1 MARFLQVLFVVLI
14 AALGL
19 AFHIRNDQPVELDF
33 YANVVEVP
41 LSWALVGAF
50 SCGAL
55 LGILVMLN
63 SLLRLRNEKRRITKQ
78 HDLAAEEILNLR
90 AIPLKDGP

>member
-1 MARFLQVLFVVLI
+1 MARLLQLIFVLAI

-19 AFHIRNDQPVELDF
+19 AFHIRNDQLVNLDF
-33 YANVVEVP
+33 YFRSLEIP
-41 LSWALVGAF
+41 LSWSLVGAF

-55 LGILVMLN
+55 LGFCVMFN
-63 SLLRLRNEKRRITKQ
+63 SVLRLRGEKRRISKQ
-78 HDLAAEEILNLR
+78 HDLASEEITNLR